1 MVCPSPFNPIFDSRE
16 THTTQWT
23 LNSTLLMNGLKRKLI
38 LFYRYDYY
46 GNASFIII
54 IIIVHLIASS
64 GLFDILFPNKIA
76 CIELNACKPDYFEQY
91 TLNQKSKFPSDTFC
105 FI

>member
-1 MVCPSPFNPIFDSRE
+1 
-16 THTTQWT
+16 
-23 LNSTLLMNGLKRKLI
+23 MNGLKRKLI
-38 LFYRYDYY
+38 LFYHYDYY

-64 GLFDILFPNKIA
+64 GLFDILFPTQNGMHR
-76 CIELNACKPDYFEQY
+76 IEYACKPDYFEQN